1 MEIRKVSEKIVLDE
15 GRKSRII
22 SEGRKIALQRRKR
35 MKMHCGVASVL
46 LIMGIVVSQLV
57 DYPKQGNVYPITVY
71 AQEISEACEIDMI
84 EESEFSLE
92 KQETPLGL
100 GYVLCATIEDGYHC
114 KTVIGENKEGIDT
127 IFQDEDYIYWVPDY
141 WKYENI
147 KIYDENGNL
156 LDNAGAA
163 KDSTAQITYCVYD
176 KQEMMRF
183 QMTIQLHEEDGVA
196 DGVILELISYPELMK
211 E

>member
-57 DYPKQGNVYPITVY
+57 NYPKQGNVYPITVY
-71 AQEISEACEIDMI
+71 AQEISEACEIDMN
-84 EESEFSLE
+84 EGAEFSLE

-100 GYVLCATIEDGYHC
+100 GYVLYAAIEDGHQY
-114 KTVIGENKEGIDT
+114 KTVIGENKDGVDT
-127 IFQDEDYIYWVPDY
+127 IFRNEDHIYWIPDY

-147 KIYDENGNL
+147 KIYDENGKE
-156 LDNAGAA
+156 LDNAGAT
-163 KDSTAQITYCVYD
+163 KDSTAKITYCVYD
-176 KQEMMRF
+176 EQEAMRF
-183 QMTIQLHEEDGVA
+183 KVTIQLHEEEDVA
-196 DGVILELISYPELMK
+196 VGKILELKSYPELMK

>member
-22 SEGRKIALQRRKR
+22 TEGRKIALQRRKR
-35 MKMHCGVASVL
+35 MKMRCGVASVL
-46 LIMGIVVSQLV
+46 LIMWIVVLQLV

-100 GYVLCATIEDGYHC
+100 GYVLYATIEDGHQY
-114 KTVIGENKEGIDT
+114 KTQPSATQYPGWMLSLEQIYEAVWKENVVGCEHVVYNVICQLRRKLKNPDLIQTMVGRGYRFVEEKVSPGTEQRENYSG
-127 IFQDEDYIYWVPDY
+127 
-141 WKYENI
+141 
-147 KIYDENGNL
+147 
-156 LDNAGAA
+156 
-163 KDSTAQITYCVYD
+163 
-176 KQEMMRF
+176 
-183 QMTIQLHEEDGVA
+183 
-196 DGVILELISYPELMK
+196 
-211 E
+211 